1 MNLQTLD
8 HEAAQAK
15 ASLEKNAAASTSVV
29 AAVGLTSMKLVVGL
43 ATGSLGILA
52 EAAHSG
58 LDLIAALVT
67 WFSVRVSDRPADAS
81 HNYGHGKVENLS
93 AFVETLL
100 LLLTCVWIIYEAI
113 RRIFFAEIH
122 VNVTLWAFA
131 VMGIS
136 IIVDVSRS
144 RVLLRAAKK
153 HNSQALEADGLHF
166 STDVWSSSVV
176 ILGLALMWAQR
187 QFGWPSFWEKADA
200 VAALGVACIVI
211 WVAIQLGKRTVA
223 ALLDAAPP
231 GLHDEI
237 AAAVAGVPGVLSVTQ
252 VRLRQGGPY
261 TFTDVDIAVRR
272 DVSFSQAH
280 DVATAVERQLQKMMP
295 QSDVVVH
302 VDPTTR
308 ADETSHQKVRAVA
321 AAHGLAAHSIHV
333 HDVRG
338 QVFLEFHTE
347 VPESLTVQQAH
358 EMVSAMESALRNEI
372 PDLADVIT
380 HIEPAAR
387 DRIAAPLSAD
397 EVAQVERVVRRL
409 ADEHCGVGNWHR
421 VLVRD
426 ESGML
431 SISLHCQMAGDTS
444 IRMAHEITEH
454 LETALRASIPNVGQ
468 VVIHMEPLET

>member
-1 MNLQTLD
+1 
-8 HEAAQAK
+8 
-15 ASLEKNAAASTSVV
+15 
-29 AAVGLTSMKLVVGL
+29 
-43 ATGSLGILA
+43 
-52 EAAHSG
+52 
-58 LDLIAALVT
+58 
-67 WFSVRVSDRPADAS
+67 
-81 HNYGHGKVENLS
+81 
-93 AFVETLL
+93 
-100 LLLTCVWIIYEAI
+100 
-113 RRIFFAEIH
+113 
-122 VNVTLWAFA
+122 
-131 VMGIS
+131 
-136 IIVDVSRS
+136 
-144 RVLLRAAKK
+144 
-153 HNSQALEADGLHF
+153 
-166 STDVWSSSVV
+166 
-176 ILGLALMWAQR
+176 
-187 QFGWPSFWEKADA
+187 
-200 VAALGVACIVI
+200 
-211 WVAIQLGKRTVA
+211 
-223 ALLDAAPP
+223 
-231 GLHDEI
+231 
-237 AAAVAGVPGVLSVTQ
+237 
-252 VRLRQGGPY
+252 
-261 TFTDVDIAVRR
+261 VDIAVRR

-280 DVATAVERQLQKMMP
+280 DVATAVEHQLQKMMP